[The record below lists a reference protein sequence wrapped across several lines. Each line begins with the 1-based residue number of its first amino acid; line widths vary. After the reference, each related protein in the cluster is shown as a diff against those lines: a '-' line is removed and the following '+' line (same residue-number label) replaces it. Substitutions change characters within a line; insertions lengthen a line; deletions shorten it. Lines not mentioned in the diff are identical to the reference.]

1 MDVPDARSS
10 RGEGV
15 REVRHPGG
23 ASERFSGTEHK
34 EDRDKHRRPGRLLA
48 VFKGLVLL
56 ALLAATA
63 YGMLDAGLYR
73 DELWLPVAAGV
84 LALLFVTLL
93 VRGFYWDLPSVG
105 ILLVGLLAALV
116 AVKGLSMVWTISETE
131 TIKETLR
138 SSMYLAAF
146 LMALAALTSGRQVGS
161 LIDASV
167 FMVAAVAGYGLLQK
181 ISPIEYPVRSLDGVR
196 MDSTLQYS
204 NTTAVILAMGVVL
217 ALARMGTLRS
227 FVLRGLYAAVTLA
240 LFIALYLTVSRG
252 GIGSLG
258 IGLIVLFA
266 ITSGR
271 LRMFADLLLLSLP
284 GAWLW
289 WQMQSLPG
297 LLGTDVS
304 PQQKIA
310 DGTLFR
316 NDLILALIVAFVLQ
330 AAYTI
335 LMNRYDLSP
344 VLSRRLGILV
354 VAGGVLVVTLGAFV
368 VVDRYGGL
376 GQAYSTLLGSANET
390 GNAGQRLA
398 SLDISSR
405 GDYWRVAWEAW
416 KERPLTGT
424 GAGTFQYTWLED
436 RPGLKGVKQVHNVY
450 LEQGTETGLFA
461 FLALLGFVAVLV
473 GYTGRAVWRAV
484 SQGERRL
491 LLAGLGS
498 ALMVYLISSAFEWH
512 WYLPASTLFFFIL
525 AAVAVKFASREDWG
539 AAEAPPAFSE
549 ADVGVSGAD
558 PPTQQPR

>member
-1 MDVPDARSS
+1 
-10 RGEGV
+10 V
-15 REVRHPGG
+15 REVQPPGD
-23 ASERFSGTEHK
+23 ASERFSGTEQK
-34 EDRDKHRRPGRLLA
+34 EDRHKHRRQGRLLA
-48 VFKGLVLL
+48 VFKGLVML

-84 LALLFVTLL
+84 LALLFVTLF

-105 ILLVGLLAALV
+105 ILLVGLLAVLV

-181 ISPIEYPVRSLDGVR
+181 ISPIEYPVRSLDGIR

-217 ALARMGTLRS
+217 ALARLGTLRS
-227 FVLRGLYAAVTLA
+227 FALRGLYAAITLSF
-240 LFIALYLTVSRG
+240 FIALYLTVSRG

-258 IGLIVLFA
+258 IGLIVLSV

-271 LRMFADLLLLSLP
+271 LRMLADLLLLSLP

-297 LLGTDVS
+297 LLGTGVS
-304 PQQKIA
+304 RQQKIA

-316 NDLILALIVAFVLQ
+316 NDLIVALIVAFVLQ
-330 AAYTI
+330 AAYAI
-335 LMNRYDLSP
+335 LMNRYELSP
-344 VLSRRLGILV
+344 VLRRRLGILV
-354 VAGGVLVVTLGAFV
+354 VAGGVLAVVSGAFV
-368 VVDRYGGL
+368 VVDGYGGP
-376 GQAYSTLLGSANET
+376 GQAYSTLLGDAKET

-398 SLDISSR
+398 TLDISSR

-436 RPGLKGVKQVHNVY
+436 RPGFKGVKQVHNVY

-461 FLALLGFVAVLV
+461 FVALLGFVVVLV
-473 GYTGRAVWRAV
+473 GYTGRATWR
-484 SQGERRL
+484 SGPQGERRL

-498 ALMVYLISSAFEWH
+498 ALIVYLVSSAFEWH

-539 AAEAPPAFSE
+539 AAEAPT
-549 ADVGVSGAD
+549 ADSGD
-558 PPTQQPR
+558 ERPTQQSR

>member
-1 MDVPDARSS
+1 
-10 RGEGV
+10 V
-15 REVRHPGG
+15 REVQPPGD
-23 ASERFSGTEHK
+23 ASERFSGMEHK
-34 EDRDKHRRPGRLLA
+34 EDRDKHRRTGRLLA
-48 VFKGLVLL
+48 VFKGLVML

-84 LALLFVTLL
+84 LALLFVTLF

-146 LMALAALTSGRQVGS
+146 LMALAALASGRQVGS

-181 ISPIEYPVRSLDGVR
+181 ISPIEYPVRSLDGIR

-204 NTTAVILAMGVVL
+204 NTTAVILGMGVVL
-217 ALARMGTLRS
+217 ALARMSTLRN
-227 FVLRGLYAAVTLA
+227 FVLRGLYAAVTLS

-258 IGLIVLFA
+258 IGLIVLFI

-271 LRMFADLLLLSLP
+271 LRMFADLILLSLP

-297 LLGTDVS
+297 LLGTGVS
-304 PQQKIA
+304 RQQKIA

-335 LMNRYDLSP
+335 LMNRYELSP
-344 VLSRRLGILV
+344 VLRRRLGILL
-354 VAGGVLVVTLGAFV
+354 VAGGVLVMVSGAFV
-368 VVDRYGGL
+368 VAERYGGPV
-376 GQAYSTLLGSANET
+376 QAYSTLLGSANET
-390 GNAGQRLA
+390 TNAGQRLA

-405 GDYWRVAWEAW
+405 GDYWRVALAAW

-473 GYTGRAVWRAV
+473 GYTARAVWR
-484 SQGERRL
+484 SDPQGERRL
-491 LLAGLGS
+491 LLAGLCS
-498 ALMVYLISSAFEWH
+498 ALIVYLVSSAFEWH

-539 AAEAPPAFSE
+539 AAEVTTAESE
-549 ADVGVSGAD
+549 AERLRIPVEAEE
-558 PPTQQPR
+558 

>member
-1 MDVPDARSS
+1 
-10 RGEGV
+10 V
-15 REVRHPGG
+15 REVQPPGD
-23 ASERFSGTEHK
+23 ASERFSGMEHK
-34 EDRDKHRRPGRLLA
+34 EDRDKHRRTGRLLA
-48 VFKGLVLL
+48 VFKGLVML

-84 LALLFVTLL
+84 LALLFVTLF

-146 LMALAALTSGRQVGS
+146 LMALAALASGRQVGS

-181 ISPIEYPVRSLDGVR
+181 ISPIEYPVRSLDGIR

-204 NTTAVILAMGVVL
+204 NTTAVILGMGVVL
-217 ALARMGTLRS
+217 ALARMSTLRN
-227 FVLRGLYAAVTLA
+227 FVLRGLYAAVTLS

-258 IGLIVLFA
+258 IGLIVLFI

-271 LRMFADLLLLSLP
+271 LRMFADLILLSLP
-284 GAWLW
+284 GVWLW

-297 LLGTDVS
+297 LLGTGVS
-304 PQQKIA
+304 RQQKIA

-335 LMNRYDLSP
+335 LMNRYELSP
-344 VLSRRLGILV
+344 VLRRRLGILL
-354 VAGGVLVVTLGAFV
+354 VAGGVLVMVSGTFV
-368 VVDRYGGL
+368 VAERYGGPV
-376 GQAYSTLLGSANET
+376 QAYSTLLGSANET
-390 GNAGQRLA
+390 TNAGQRLA

-405 GDYWRVAWEAW
+405 GDYWRVALAAW

-473 GYTGRAVWRAV
+473 GYTARAVWR
-484 SQGERRL
+484 SDPQGERRL
-491 LLAGLGS
+491 LLAGLCS
-498 ALMVYLISSAFEWH
+498 ALIVYLVSSAFEWH

-539 AAEAPPAFSE
+539 AAEVTTAESE
-549 ADVGVSGAD
+549 AERLRIPVEAEE
-558 PPTQQPR
+558 

>member
-1 MDVPDARSS
+1 M
-10 RGEGV
+10 
-15 REVRHPGG
+15 REVRPPGN
-23 ASERFSGTEHK
+23 ASERFSGMEHK
-34 EDRDKHRRPGRLLA
+34 GERDKYRRPGRLLT
-48 VFKGLVLL
+48 VFKGLVMLV
-56 ALLAATA
+56 LLAATA
-63 YGMLDAGLYR
+63 YGMLDTGLYR
-73 DELWLPVAAGV
+73 DVLWLPVAAGV
-84 LALLFVTLL
+84 LALLFVTLF
-93 VRGFYWDLPSVG
+93 VRGFYWDLPAVG

-146 LMALAALTSGRQVGS
+146 LMALGALTSGRQVGS
-161 LIDASV
+161 LVDASV

-196 MDSTLQYS
+196 MDSTLGYA
-204 NTTAVILAMGVVL
+204 NTTAVILGMGVVL
-217 ALARMGTLRS
+217 ALARMSTLRS
-227 FVLRGLYAAVTLA
+227 FVLRGLYAAVTLS

-258 IGLIVLFA
+258 IGLIILFV

-271 LRMFADLLLLSLP
+271 LRMLADLLLLSLP

-297 LLGTDVS
+297 LLGTGVS
-304 PQQKIA
+304 RQQKIA

-335 LMNRYDLSP
+335 LMNRYEPSP
-344 VLSRRLGILV
+344 VLRRRLGILV
-354 VAGGVLVVTLGAFV
+354 VAGGVLAVILGAFV
-368 VVDRYGGL
+368 VAERYGGP
-376 GQAYSTLLGSANET
+376 GQAYSALLGSANET

-405 GDYWRVAWEAW
+405 GDYWRVALAAW

-473 GYTGRAVWRAV
+473 GYTGRAVWR
-484 SQGERRL
+484 SGPQGDRRL

-498 ALMVYLISSAFEWH
+498 ALVVYLVSSAIEWH
-512 WYLPASTLFFFIL
+512 WYIPASTLFFFIL

-539 AAEAPPAFSE
+539 AAEAPSADSE
-549 ADVGVSGAD
+549 AELLRTPVEAEG
-558 PPTQQPR
+558 

>member
-1 MDVPDARSS
+1 
-10 RGEGV
+10 V
-15 REVRHPGG
+15 REVQPPGD
-23 ASERFSGTEHK
+23 ASERFSGTEQK

-48 VFKGLVLL
+48 VFKGLVML

-84 LALLFVTLL
+84 LALLFVTLF
-93 VRGFYWDLPSVG
+93 VRGFYWDLPSVS
-105 ILLVGLLAALV
+105 ILLVGLLAVLV

-167 FMVAAVAGYGLLQK
+167 FMVTAVAGYGLLQK
-181 ISPIEYPVRSLDGVR
+181 ISPIEYPVRSLDGIR

-217 ALARMGTLRS
+217 ALARLGTLRS
-227 FVLRGLYAAVTLA
+227 FALRGLYAAITLSF
-240 LFIALYLTVSRG
+240 FIALYLTVSRG

-258 IGLIVLFA
+258 IGLIVLFV

-271 LRMFADLLLLSLP
+271 LRMLADLLLLSLP

-297 LLGTDVS
+297 LLGTGVS
-304 PQQKIA
+304 RQQKIA

-316 NDLILALIVAFVLQ
+316 NDLIVALIVAFVLQ
-330 AAYTI
+330 AAYAI
-335 LMNRYDLSP
+335 LMNRYELSP
-344 VLSRRLGILV
+344 VLRRRLGILV
-354 VAGGVLVVTLGAFV
+354 VAGGVLAVVSGAFV
-368 VVDRYGGL
+368 VVDGYGGP
-376 GQAYSTLLGSANET
+376 GQAYSTLLGDAKET

-398 SLDISSR
+398 TLDISSR

-436 RPGLKGVKQVHNVY
+436 RPGFKGVKQVHNVY

-461 FLALLGFVAVLV
+461 FVALLGFVVVLV
-473 GYTGRAVWRAV
+473 GYTGRATWR
-484 SQGERRL
+484 SGPQGERQL

-498 ALMVYLISSAFEWH
+498 ALMVYLVSSAFEWH

-539 AAEAPPAFSE
+539 AAEAPT
-549 ADVGVSGAD
+549 ADSGD
-558 PPTQQPR
+558 ERPTQQSR

>member
-1 MDVPDARSS
+1 
-10 RGEGV
+10 V
-15 REVRHPGG
+15 REVQPPGD
-23 ASERFSGTEHK
+23 ASERFSGAERK
-34 EDRDKHRRPGRLLA
+34 EDKLRRPGRLLA
-48 VFKGLVLL
+48 VFKGLVML

-73 DELWLPVAAGV
+73 DELWLPVAAGI
-84 LALLFVTLL
+84 LALLFVTLF

-105 ILLVGLLAALV
+105 ILLVGLMAALV

-138 SSMYLAAF
+138 SSMYLATF

-161 LIDASV
+161 LFDASV
-167 FMVAAVAGYGLLQK
+167 VMIAAVAGYGLLQK
-181 ISPIEYPVRSLDGVR
+181 ISPIAYPVRSLDGVR
-196 MDSTLQYS
+196 MDSTLGYA
-204 NTTAVILAMGVVL
+204 NTTAVILGMGVVL
-217 ALARMGTLRS
+217 ALARMSTLRS

-240 LFIALYLTVSRG
+240 FFIALYLTVSRG

-258 IGLIVLFA
+258 IGLIILFVV
-266 ITSGR
+266 TSGR
-271 LRMFADLLLLSLP
+271 LRMLADLILLALP

-297 LLGTDVS
+297 LLGTGVS
-304 PQQKIA
+304 RQQKIA

-316 NDLILALIVAFVLQ
+316 NDLIVALLVAFVLQ
-330 AAYTI
+330 AAYTLLI
-335 LMNRYDLSP
+335 NRYEPSP
-344 VLSRRLGILV
+344 VLGRRLGILV
-354 VAGGVLVVTLGAFV
+354 VAGGVLAMSVGAFV
-368 VVDRYGGL
+368 VIDRYGGP

-405 GDYWRVAWEAW
+405 GDYWRVAWAAW

-424 GAGTFQYTWLED
+424 GAGTFQYTWLEG
-436 RPGLKGVKQVHNVY
+436 RPDLKGVKQVHNVY

-461 FLALLGFVAVLV
+461 FLALLSFVAVLV
-473 GYTGRAVWRAV
+473 GYTGRAVWR
-484 SQGERRL
+484 SGPQGERRL

-498 ALMVYLISSAFEWH
+498 ALMVYLVSSAFEWH

-539 AAEAPPAFSE
+539 AAEVPAGSEPPRTTVE
-549 ADVGVSGAD
+549 AEG
-558 PPTQQPR
+558 

>member
-1 MDVPDARSS
+1 
-10 RGEGV
+10 V
-15 REVRHPGG
+15 REVRPPGN
-23 ASERFSGTEHK
+23 ASERFSGLEHIG
-34 EDRDKHRRPGRLLA
+34 ERDKHRRPGRLLT
-48 VFKGLVLL
+48 VFKSLVML
-56 ALLAATA
+56 ALLTATA
-63 YGMLDAGLYR
+63 YGMLDTGLYR
-73 DELWLPVAAGV
+73 DELWLPVAAGI
-84 LALLFVTLL
+84 LALLLVTLF
-93 VRGFYWDLPSVG
+93 VRGFYWDLPTVG

-116 AVKGLSMVWTISETE
+116 AVKGLSMIWTISETE

-138 SSMYLAAF
+138 SSMYLASF

-181 ISPIEYPVRSLDGVR
+181 MNPIEYPVRSLDGVR
-196 MDSTLQYS
+196 MDSTLGYA
-204 NTTAVILAMGVVL
+204 NTTAVILGMAVVL
-217 ALARMGTLRS
+217 ALARMSTLRN
-227 FVLRGLYAAVTLA
+227 FVLRGLYAAITLS
-240 LFIALYLTVSRG
+240 LFVALYLTVSRG

-258 IGLIVLFA
+258 IGLIILFI

-297 LLGTDVS
+297 ILGTGVLS
-304 PQQKIA
+304 QQKIA

-316 NDLILALIVAFVLQ
+316 NDLILALVVAFLLQ

-335 LMNRYDLSP
+335 LMNRYEPSP
-344 VLSRRLGILV
+344 VLRRRLGILV
-354 VAGGVLVVTLGAFV
+354 VAGGVLAVTLGAFV
-368 VVDRYGGL
+368 VVERYGGP

-405 GDYWRVAWEAW
+405 GDYWRVAWAAW

-473 GYTGRAVWRAV
+473 GYTGRAVWR
-484 SQGERRL
+484 SGPQGDRRL

-498 ALMVYLISSAFEWH
+498 ALVVYLVSSAFEWH
-512 WYLPASTLFFFIL
+512 WYIPASTLFFFIL

-539 AAEAPPAFSE
+539 AAEAPSADSE
-549 ADVGVSGAD
+549 AEL
-558 PPTQQPR
+558 PRTPVEAEG

>member
-1 MDVPDARSS
+1 M
-10 RGEGV
+10 
-15 REVRHPGG
+15 REVRPPGN
-23 ASERFSGTEHK
+23 ASERFSGMEHK
-34 EDRDKHRRPGRLLA
+34 GEREKYRRPGRLLT
-48 VFKGLVLL
+48 VFKGLVMLV
-56 ALLAATA
+56 LLAATA
-63 YGMLDAGLYR
+63 YGMLDTGLYT
-73 DELWLPVAAGV
+73 DVLWLPVAAGV
-84 LALLFVTLL
+84 LALLFVTLF
-93 VRGFYWDLPSVG
+93 VRGFYWDLPAVG

-161 LIDASV
+161 LVDASV

-196 MDSTLQYS
+196 MDSTLGYA
-204 NTTAVILAMGVVL
+204 NTTAVILGMGVVL
-217 ALARMGTLRS
+217 ALARMSTLRS
-227 FVLRGLYAAVTLA
+227 FVLRGLYAAVTLS

-258 IGLIVLFA
+258 IGLIILFV

-297 LLGTDVS
+297 LLATGVS

-316 NDLILALIVAFVLQ
+316 NDLILALVVAFVLQ

-335 LMNRYDLSP
+335 VMNRYEPSP
-344 VLSRRLGILV
+344 VLRRRLGILV
-354 VAGGVLVVTLGAFV
+354 VAGGVLAVTLGAFV
-368 VVDRYGGL
+368 VVERYGGP

-405 GDYWRVAWEAW
+405 GDYWRVAWAAW

-461 FLALLGFVAVLV
+461 FLALLGFVAVLL
-473 GYTGRAVWRAV
+473 GYTGRAVWR
-484 SQGERRL
+484 SGPQGDRRL

-498 ALMVYLISSAFEWH
+498 ALVVYLVSSAIEWH

-539 AAEAPPAFSE
+539 AAEAPSADSE
-549 ADVGVSGAD
+549 AELLRTPVEAEG
-558 PPTQQPR
+558 

>member
-1 MDVPDARSS
+1 
-10 RGEGV
+10 V
-15 REVRHPGG
+15 REVQPPGN
-23 ASERFSGTEHK
+23 ASERFTGTEQK
-34 EDRDKHRRPGRLLA
+34 EAGIKHRRPGRLLA
-48 VFKGLVLL
+48 VFKGLVML

-73 DELWLPVAAGV
+73 DELWLPVAAGI
-84 LALLFVTLL
+84 LALLFVTLF
-93 VRGFYWDLPSVG
+93 VRGFYWGLPTVG

-146 LMALAALTSGRQVGS
+146 IMALAALTSGRQVGS

-181 ISPIEYPVRSLDGVR
+181 MSPIEYPVRSLDGVR

-227 FVLRGLYAAVTLA
+227 FALRGLYAAITLSF
-240 LFIALYLTVSRG
+240 FIALYLTVSRG

-258 IGLIVLFA
+258 IGLIVLFV

-271 LRMFADLLLLSLP
+271 LRMLADLLLLSLP

-297 LLGTDVS
+297 LLGTGVLR
-304 PQQKIA
+304 QQKIA

-335 LMNRYDLSP
+335 LMSRYELSP
-344 VLSRRLGILV
+344 VLRRRLGILV
-354 VAGGVLVVTLGAFV
+354 VAGGVLAVILGTFV
-368 VVDRYGGL
+368 VVDGYGGP
-376 GQAYSTLLGSANET
+376 GQVYSTLLGDAKET

-405 GDYWRVAWEAW
+405 GDYWRVALAAW

-473 GYTGRAVWRAV
+473 SYTGRAAWR
-484 SQGERRL
+484 SGPQGERRL

-498 ALMVYLISSAFEWH
+498 ALMVYLVSSAFEWH

-539 AAEAPPAFSE
+539 VAEAPT
-549 ADVGVSGAD
+549 ADSGAER
-558 PPTQQPR
+558 PRTPVEAEG

>member
-1 MDVPDARSS
+1 
-10 RGEGV
+10 V
-15 REVRHPGG
+15 REVQPPGD
-23 ASERFSGTEHK
+23 ASERFSGTEQK

-48 VFKGLVLL
+48 VFKGLVML

-84 LALLFVTLL
+84 LALLFVTLF

-105 ILLVGLLAALV
+105 ILLVGLLAVLV

-167 FMVAAVAGYGLLQK
+167 FMVVAVAGYGLLQK
-181 ISPIEYPVRSLDGVR
+181 ISPIEYPVRSLDGIR

-217 ALARMGTLRS
+217 ALARLGTLRS
-227 FVLRGLYAAVTLA
+227 FALRGLYAAITLSF
-240 LFIALYLTVSRG
+240 FIALYLTVSRG

-258 IGLIVLFA
+258 IGLIVLSV

-271 LRMFADLLLLSLP
+271 LRMLADLLLLSLP

-297 LLGTDVS
+297 LLGTGVS
-304 PQQKIA
+304 RQQKIA

-316 NDLILALIVAFVLQ
+316 NDLIVALIVAFVLQ
-330 AAYTI
+330 AAYAI
-335 LMNRYDLSP
+335 LMNRYELSP
-344 VLSRRLGILV
+344 VLRRRLGILV
-354 VAGGVLVVTLGAFV
+354 VAGGVLAVVSGAFV
-368 VVDRYGGL
+368 VVDGYGGP
-376 GQAYSTLLGSANET
+376 GQAYSTLLGDAKET

-398 SLDISSR
+398 TLDISSR

-436 RPGLKGVKQVHNVY
+436 RPGFKGVKQVHNVY

-461 FLALLGFVAVLV
+461 FVALLGFVVVLV
-473 GYTGRAVWRAV
+473 GYTGRATWR
-484 SQGERRL
+484 SGPQGERRL

-498 ALMVYLISSAFEWH
+498 ALMVYLVSSAFEWH

-539 AAEAPPAFSE
+539 AAEAPT
-549 ADVGVSGAD
+549 ADSGD
-558 PPTQQPR
+558 ERPTQQSR

>member
-1 MDVPDARSS
+1 
-10 RGEGV
+10 V
-15 REVRHPGG
+15 REVQPPGD
-23 ASERFSGTEHK
+23 ASERFSGTEQK
-34 EDRDKHRRPGRLLA
+34 VDRDKHRLPGRLLA
-48 VFKGLVLL
+48 VFKGLVML

-84 LALLFVTLL
+84 LALLFVTLF

-105 ILLVGLLAALV
+105 ILLVGLLAVLV

-181 ISPIEYPVRSLDGVR
+181 ISPIEYPVRSLDGIR

-217 ALARMGTLRS
+217 ALARLGTLRS
-227 FVLRGLYAAVTLA
+227 FALRGLYAAITLSF
-240 LFIALYLTVSRG
+240 FIALYLTVSRG

-258 IGLIVLFA
+258 IGLIVLVV

-271 LRMFADLLLLSLP
+271 LRMLADLLLLSLP

-297 LLGTDVS
+297 ILGTGVS
-304 PQQKIA
+304 RQQKIA

-316 NDLILALIVAFVLQ
+316 NDLIVALIVAFVLQ
-330 AAYTI
+330 AAYAI
-335 LMNRYDLSP
+335 LMNRYELSP
-344 VLSRRLGILV
+344 VLRRRLGILV
-354 VAGGVLVVTLGAFV
+354 VAGGVLAGVSGAFV
-368 VVDRYGGL
+368 VVDGYGGP
-376 GQAYSTLLGSANET
+376 GQTYSTLLGDAKET

-398 SLDISSR
+398 TLDISSR

-416 KERPLTGT
+416 KERPFTGT

-436 RPGLKGVKQVHNVY
+436 RPGFMGVKQVHNVY

-461 FLALLGFVAVLV
+461 FVALLGFVVVLV
-473 GYTGRAVWRAV
+473 GYTGRATWR
-484 SQGERRL
+484 SGPQGERRL

-498 ALMVYLISSAFEWH
+498 ALMVYLVSSAFEWH

-539 AAEAPPAFSE
+539 AAEAPT
-549 ADVGVSGAD
+549 ADSGD
-558 PPTQQPR
+558 ERPTQQSR

>member
-1 MDVPDARSS
+1 
-10 RGEGV
+10 V
-15 REVRHPGG
+15 REVQPPGN
-23 ASERFSGTEHK
+23 ASERFSGMEHK
-34 EDRDKHRRPGRLLA
+34 EEKDKHRRPGRLLA
-48 VFKGLVLL
+48 VFKSLVML
-56 ALLAATA
+56 ALLATTA
-63 YGMLDAGLYR
+63 YGMLDTGLYR

-84 LALLFVTLL
+84 LMLLFVTLF
-93 VRGFYWDLPSVG
+93 VRGFYWDLPTVG

-116 AVKGLSMVWTISETE
+116 AVKGLSMIWTISETE

-181 ISPIEYPVRSLDGVR
+181 INPVEYPVRSLDGIR

-204 NTTAVILAMGVVL
+204 NTTAVILGMGVVL
-217 ALARMGTLRS
+217 ALARMSTLRS
-227 FVLRGLYAAVTLA
+227 FVLRGLYAAVTLSF
-240 LFIALYLTVSRG
+240 FIALYLTVSRG

-258 IGLIVLFA
+258 IGLIILFV

-271 LRMFADLLLLSLP
+271 LRMFADLILLSLP

-297 LLGTDVS
+297 LLGTGVS
-304 PQQKIA
+304 RQQKIA

-316 NDLILALIVAFVLQ
+316 NDLILALLVAFVLQ

-335 LMNRYDLSP
+335 LMNRYEPSP
-344 VLSRRLGILV
+344 VLRRRLGILV
-354 VAGGVLVVTLGAFV
+354 VAGGVLAMTVGAFV
-368 VVDRYGGL
+368 VTGRYGGP
-376 GQAYSTLLGSANET
+376 GQAYSALLGSANET
-390 GNAGQRLA
+390 HNAGQRLA

-405 GDYWRVAWEAW
+405 GDYWRVAWVAW

-436 RPGLKGVKQVHNVY
+436 RPGLMGVKQVHNVY

-473 GYTGRAVWRAV
+473 GYSGRAVWR
-484 SQGERRL
+484 SGPQGERRL
-491 LLAGLGS
+491 LLAGLVS
-498 ALMVYLISSAFEWH
+498 ALMVYLVSSAFEWH

-525 AAVAVKFASREDWG
+525 AAVAAKFASREDWG
-539 AAEAPPAFSE
+539 AAEAPS
-549 ADVGVSGAD
+549 AD
-558 PPTQQPR
+558 TERPRAPVEPEG

>member
-1 MDVPDARSS
+1 
-10 RGEGV
+10 
-15 REVRHPGG
+15 
-23 ASERFSGTEHK
+23 
-34 EDRDKHRRPGRLLA
+34 
-48 VFKGLVLL
+48 
-56 ALLAATA
+56 
-63 YGMLDAGLYR
+63 
-73 DELWLPVAAGV
+73 
-84 LALLFVTLL
+84 
-93 VRGFYWDLPSVG
+93 
-105 ILLVGLLAALV
+105 
-116 AVKGLSMVWTISETE
+116 
-131 TIKETLR
+131 LR

-146 LMALAALTSGRQVGS
+146 LMALAALTAGRQVGS

-167 FMVAAVAGYGLLQK
+167 FTVAAVAGYGLLQK

-204 NTTAVILAMGVVL
+204 NTTAVILGMGVVL
-217 ALARMGTLRS
+217 ALARMSTLRT
-227 FVLRGLYAAVTLA
+227 FVLRGLYAAVTLS

-258 IGLIVLFA
+258 LGLIILFV
-266 ITSGR
+266 ITSDR

-297 LLGTDVS
+297 LLGTGVS
-304 PQQKIA
+304 SQQKIA
-310 DGTLFR
+310 DGMLFR

-330 AAYTI
+330 AAFTI
-335 LMNRYDLSP
+335 LMNRYEPSP
-344 VLSRRLGILV
+344 VLRRRLGILV
-354 VAGGVLVVTLGAFV
+354 VAGGVLAMIVGAFV
-368 VVDRYGGL
+368 VVDRYGGP
-376 GQAYSTLLGSANET
+376 GQAYSTLLGSANEAR
-390 GNAGQRLA
+390 NAGQRLA

-405 GDYWRVAWEAW
+405 GDYWRVAWVAW

-461 FLALLGFVAVLV
+461 FLALLSFVAVLV
-473 GYTGRAVWRAV
+473 GYTGRAVWR
-484 SQGERRL
+484 SGPQGERRL

-525 AAVAVKFASREDWG
+525 AAVTVKYASREDWG
-539 AAEAPPAFSE
+539 APSADGGAERPRTSVE
-549 ADVGVSGAD
+549 AEG
-558 PPTQQPR
+558 

>member
-1 MDVPDARSS
+1 
-10 RGEGV
+10 V
-15 REVRHPGG
+15 REVQPPGD
-23 ASERFSGTEHK
+23 ASERFSGTEQK

-48 VFKGLVLL
+48 VFKGLVML

-84 LALLFVTLL
+84 LALLFVTLF
-93 VRGFYWDLPSVG
+93 VRGFYWDLPSVS
-105 ILLVGLLAALV
+105 ILLVGLLAVLV

-167 FMVAAVAGYGLLQK
+167 FMVTAVAGYGLLQK
-181 ISPIEYPVRSLDGVR
+181 ISPIEYPVRSLDGIR

-217 ALARMGTLRS
+217 ALARLGTLRS
-227 FVLRGLYAAVTLA
+227 FALRGLYAAITLSF
-240 LFIALYLTVSRG
+240 FIALYLTVSRG

-258 IGLIVLFA
+258 IGLIVLFV

-271 LRMFADLLLLSLP
+271 LRMLADLLLLSLP

-297 LLGTDVS
+297 LLGTGVS
-304 PQQKIA
+304 RQQKIA

-316 NDLILALIVAFVLQ
+316 NDLIVALIVAFVLQ
-330 AAYTI
+330 AAYAI
-335 LMNRYDLSP
+335 LMNRYELSP
-344 VLSRRLGILV
+344 VLRRRLGILV
-354 VAGGVLVVTLGAFV
+354 VAGGVLAVVSGAFV
-368 VVDRYGGL
+368 VVDGYGGP
-376 GQAYSTLLGSANET
+376 GQAYSTLLGDAKET

-398 SLDISSR
+398 TLDINSR

-436 RPGLKGVKQVHNVY
+436 RPGFKGVKQVHNVY

-461 FLALLGFVAVLV
+461 FVALLGFVVVLV
-473 GYTGRAVWRAV
+473 GYTGRATWR
-484 SQGERRL
+484 SGPQGERQL

-498 ALMVYLISSAFEWH
+498 ALMVYLVSSAFEWH

-539 AAEAPPAFSE
+539 AAEAPT
-549 ADVGVSGAD
+549 ADSGD
-558 PPTQQPR
+558 ERPTQQSR

>member
-1 MDVPDARSS
+1 
-10 RGEGV
+10 V
-15 REVRHPGG
+15 REVQPPGDT
-23 ASERFSGTEHK
+23 SERLSGTERK
-34 EDRDKHRRPGRLLA
+34 EERDKYRRPGRLLA
-48 VFKGLVLL
+48 GFKGLVML
-56 ALLAATA
+56 ALLATTA
-63 YGMLDAGLYR
+63 YGLLNTGLYR
-73 DELWLPVAAGV
+73 DELWLPVATGI
-84 LALLFVTLL
+84 LALLFVTLF
-93 VRGFYWDLPSVG
+93 VRGFYWDLPTVG

-146 LMALAALTSGRQVGS
+146 LMALAALTAGRQVGS

-167 FMVAAVAGYGLLQK
+167 FTVAAVAGYGLLQK

-204 NTTAVILAMGVVL
+204 NTTAVILGMGVVL
-217 ALARMGTLRS
+217 ALARMSTLRT
-227 FVLRGLYAAVTLA
+227 FVLRGLYAAVTLS

-258 IGLIVLFA
+258 LGLIILFV
-266 ITSGR
+266 ITSDR

-297 LLGTDVS
+297 LLGTGVS
-304 PQQKIA
+304 HQQKIA

-316 NDLILALIVAFVLQ
+316 NDLILALIVASVLQ
-330 AAYTI
+330 AAFTI
-335 LMNRYDLSP
+335 LMNRYEPSP
-344 VLSRRLGILV
+344 VLRRRLGILV
-354 VAGGVLVVTLGAFV
+354 VAGGVLAMIVGAFV
-368 VVDRYGGL
+368 VVDRYGGP
-376 GQAYSTLLGSANET
+376 GQAYSTLLGSANEAR
-390 GNAGQRLA
+390 NAGQRLA

-405 GDYWRVAWEAW
+405 GDYWRVAWVAW

-461 FLALLGFVAVLV
+461 FLALLSFVAVLV
-473 GYTGRAVWRAV
+473 GYTGRAVWR
-484 SQGERRL
+484 SGPQGERRL

-525 AAVAVKFASREDWG
+525 AAVTVKYASREDWG
-539 AAEAPPAFSE
+539 APSADGGAERPRTSVE
-549 ADVGVSGAD
+549 AEG
-558 PPTQQPR
+558 